1 MATTATDLLLVA
13 FCALAPEEQEEAFAK
28 LADVRLQR
36 LAGEEDQTAFFLR
49 SLQRAEEV
57 AEGALSPDAYRQA
70 RRDLRASGEEIAEL
84 NAVIRH
90 FGSWR
95 QAKEALELAAVTTP
109 RKIEAR
115 FRSRR
120 VGKVHRYREQTL
132 KETLERCAADLGHVP
147 LVIEFER
154 WRQREVELAK
164 AQGKELFLP
173 SDSPYRR
180 RWGSWERALLHFGFT
195 TEAIA
200 ERLEP
205 GRQQSNESLERFQF
219 ARPSERPPA
228 SDARAA
234 RPRRLSRPKTRIR

>member
-1 MATTATDLLLVA
+1 MATTATDLLVVA
-13 FCALAPEEQEEAFAK
+13 FSALAPDEQEEAFAK

-36 LAGEEDQTAFFLR
+36 LAGEEDETAVYLR
-49 SLQRAEEV
+49 SLKRAQEV
-57 AEGALSPDAYRQA
+57 VGDALSPASYRQA
-70 RRDLRASGEEIAEL
+70 RLDLRANGEDVAEL

-95 QAKEALELAAVTTP
+95 QAKEALELADVTTP

-115 FRSRR
+115 FRSRL
-120 VGKVHRYREQTL
+120 VGKVHRYREETL
-132 KETLERCAADLGHVP
+132 RETLERCAADLGHVP
-147 LVIEFER
+147 LIIEFEH

-180 RWGSWERALLHFGFT
+180 RWGSWEEALLHFGFT
-195 TEAIA
+195 PEAIA

-205 GRQQSNESLERFQF
+205 GRQQSNESLKRFQF
-219 ARPSERPPA
+219 ASPPSC
-228 SDARAA
+228 
-234 RPRRLSRPKTRIR
+234 